1 MCNAALAAEHPTQL
15 GLLMSTL
22 SQVENPSKVD
32 TKEAPP
38 TALRRE
44 QQIRSNVLAALG
56 RPARLLKVAVL
67 PLWGDKFRVNVWTG
81 EGAVADAI
89 PNSYF
94 VTADDRGAIL
104 RSEPP
109 IQKLY

>member
-1 MCNAALAAEHPTQL
+1 MRIGAEPEVVGAAESLPT
-15 GLLMSTL
+15 S
-22 SQVENPSKVD
+22 
-32 TKEAPP
+32 
-38 TALRRE
+38 RRE
-44 QQIRSNVLAALG
+44 ERVCANVLAALG
-56 RPARLLKVAVL
+56 RPTRLLKVAVL

-81 EGAVADAI
+81 EGAIADAI

-94 VTADDRGAIL
+94 VTADEAGAIL

>member
-1 MCNAALAAEHPTQL
+1 MSMLPKVELLSGPVTGDAEPL
-15 GLLMSTL
+15 P
-22 SQVENPSKVD
+22 VR
-32 TKEAPP
+32 
-38 TALRRE
+38 RRE
-44 QQIRSNVLAALG
+44 DLIHSNVLTAFG

-81 EGAVADAI
+81 ESAVADAI

-94 VTADDRGAIL
+94 VTADERGVIL
-104 RSEPP
+104 RSESP

>member
-1 MCNAALAAEHPTQL
+1 MPSTQHE
-15 GLLMSTL
+15 GAMSTL
-22 SQVENPSKVD
+22 SPVNTPPEVEITDAPS
-32 TKEAPP
+32 A
-38 TALRRE
+38 AGRRE
-44 QQIRSNVLAALG
+44 QQIRANVLASLG
-56 RPARLLKVAVL
+56 RPARLLKVAVR

-81 EGAVADAI
+81 ESAVADAI

-94 VTADDRGAIL
+94 VTADAAGAIL